1 MGVKKEDRAQPGTQR
16 LYGIGEWYGRPF
28 SHLSAEE
35 RRSFARI
42 QKLSKKDRPQQPCPF
57 RSTADRVIPC
67 TKEGGVCSLRLYE
80 KRSTGRVLAIGQ
92 LCTVCPKRFEEN
104 GLIFRW
110 IGETILSC
118 SEPIVLGQIG
128 FLEKPEGDDE
138 PSGDVGRIDNVLVVP
153 NSQPLS
159 WCAVE
164 IQAVYFQ
171 GASMKQD
178 FNAILRAR
186 NLRDIPFPAAR
197 RQPDYRSSG
206 PKRLM
211 PQLQIKV
218 PSLRRWGKKMAVVVD
233 RGFFQAMGKMETVN
247 HVSNCDVAWFVVD
260 YQETEDRAQLI
271 RDRVHFTTLE
281 RSAEGLTAGIPT
293 DLPTFEKRI
302 SAKLQKHQSVS

>member
-1 MGVKKEDRAQPGTQR
+1 MRVRKEDRAPPGTQR
-16 LYGIGEWYGRPF
+16 LYGIGEWYGRLF
-28 SHLSAEE
+28 SHLPAED
-35 RRSFARI
+35 RHSFARI

-57 RSTADRVIPC
+57 RSTADRVIPR
-67 TKEGGVCSLRLYE
+67 TKEGGVCSVRLYE
-80 KRSTGRVLAIGQ
+80 KRLTGPVRAIGQ
-92 LCTVCPKRFEEN
+92 LCTVCPKRFEED
-104 GLIFRW
+104 GLIFGW
-110 IGETILSC
+110 IGETILGC

-178 FNAILRAR
+178 FNAIVRAG
-186 NLRDIPFPAAR
+186 NLRGIPFPAAR

-218 PSLRRWGKKMAVVVD
+218 PSLRRWGKKMAVVID
-233 RGFFQAMGKMETVN
+233 RGFFEAMGKMETVN
-247 HVSNCDVAWFVVD
+247 HVSNCDVVWFVVD
-260 YQETEDRAQLI
+260 YQETGDRAKLVRYQA
-271 RDRVHFTTLE
+271 HYTTLE
-281 RSAEGLTAGIPT
+281 RSVEGLTAGVPT
-293 DLPTFEKRI
+293 DLPTFETHI
-302 SAKLQKHQSVS
+302 LQKLQKR